1 MNASLY
7 QNYWGF
13 AWILQVLANA
23 ELTMYLSRIKLQ
35 ISMLSFQVVL
45 ILDRTGGAAQQYSQ
59 LKTEKAPN

>member
-1 MNASLY
+1 M
-7 QNYWGF
+7 
-13 AWILQVLANA
+13 LANA